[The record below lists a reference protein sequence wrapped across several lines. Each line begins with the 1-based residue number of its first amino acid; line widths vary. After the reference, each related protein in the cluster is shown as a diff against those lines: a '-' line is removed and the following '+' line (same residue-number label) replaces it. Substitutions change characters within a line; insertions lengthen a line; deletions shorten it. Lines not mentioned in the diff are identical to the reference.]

1 MTNESNDSTRAMAD
15 VSHVHPYAD
24 QGAMT
29 RLFNR
34 GPTVA
39 DGGVTEDV
47 TDETEP
53 DTMAEVSHSPPEGAG
68 DSATVFERG
77 YEHRV
82 RET

>member
-1 MTNESNDSTRAMAD
+1 MTKNPPKNREMAN

-39 DGGVTEDV
+39 DGGVAEDA
-47 TDETEP
+47 TDENEP

-68 DSATVFERG
+68 DSSEVFERG

-82 RET
+82 GNR